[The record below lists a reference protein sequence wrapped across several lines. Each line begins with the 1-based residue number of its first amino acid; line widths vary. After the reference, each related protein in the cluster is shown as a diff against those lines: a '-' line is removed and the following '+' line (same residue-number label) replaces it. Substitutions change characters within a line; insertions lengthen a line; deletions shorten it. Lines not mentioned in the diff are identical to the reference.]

1 MITRQQFRT
10 WLAVAAL
17 AWFCFFQAPVLS
29 QNQVSGLINIAEQPI
44 PQVNADIKSLNISIY
59 GITIGMPWGEGRTL
73 LEQQG
78 VAYMFERGA
87 SPTVYVPPQNSTF
100 YFVLNPSSYEVI
112 EMGIIGVANLPLENQ
127 FLVDGQRWRLTTA
140 RTSFFGNEGEFIV
153 NEEGESYNFPYQ
165 GFVLKYIN
173 PGTFRFVMVKPTN
186 TPLTTVYRRPH
197 VAPAP
202 APATKSHDLAYYL
215 DMFRKARAQ
224 FENRQYAHAMTI
236 FREIRDNTDDELLKV
251 RAMYWIGES
260 LYGLKDYR
268 AAKAQFQEVLA
279 ATDIETLRKPAKTMI
294 QNCNAHLR

>member
-10 WLAVAAL
+10 WLAVVAF
-17 AWFCFFQAPVLS
+17 AWFCIFQAPVLS
-29 QNQVSGLINIAEQPI
+29 QNQVAGLINIAEQPI
-44 PQVNADIKSLNISIY
+44 PQVNANITSYNMSIY

-78 VAYMFERGA
+78 VAYIFERGA

-173 PGTFRFVMVKPTN
+173 PGMFRFVMVKPTN
-186 TPLTTVYRRPH
+186 TPLTTVYRRPK
-197 VAPAP
+197 VTPP
-202 APATKSHDLAYYL
+202 PVTRDHDLAYYL

-236 FREIRDNTDDELLKV
+236 FRKIRDNADDDLLQV
-251 RAMYWIGES
+251 RAMYWIGEC

-294 QNCNAHLR
+294 KNCNAHLR